1 MKNFLE
7 KVSKWRLEIIFSV
20 CFIVCLCLIALPF
33 ASLNWVVDDETTNF
47 IGDISFINALVGG
60 NVEIEGTN
68 YALKNTSVLLIFGLV
83 AFILSEVLVIGNAF
97 IKNKRT
103 KTILHSTALVFVL
116 FTIFAFMLGGFC
128 LVSLDLSSF
137 AGGGYLESTTLMPFG
152 ATFSVFSLLMALI
165 LFSYIFNAK
174 KYSVQEIAETAI
186 MVALAVV
193 LDQFCKI
200 PIQANGGS
208 ISFSALPLFIIAIR
222 YGAFKGF
229 IASGFIFGFITCLMD
244 GYGFQTFPF
253 DYLIALGGYGL
264 VGTFYNFAKRFYSNI
279 EDSSKYRKMQFIYS
293 AIAVVLAG
301 IPVMIIRYAGHMID
315 GAILYGLAEDP
326 LANFIYQSTYVPGA
340 VWISIAATV
349 ILLEP
354 IILINRIF
362 PVKKVNNIIENE
374 EETVKLENN

>member
-7 KVSKWRLEIIFSV
+7 IVSKWRLEIIFSV
-20 CFIVCLCLIALPF
+20 CFIICLCLIALPF
-33 ASLNWVVDDETTNF
+33 ASLNWVVNDDTTNF
-47 IGDISFINALVGG
+47 IGEISFINALAGG
-60 NVEIEGTN
+60 NVTINGTD
-68 YALKNTSVLLIFGLV
+68 YALKNTSILMIFGLA
-83 AFILSEVLVIGNAF
+83 AFILSEILVLANIF
-97 IKNKRT
+97 IKNRKT
-103 KTILHSTALVFVL
+103 KIILQSTSLIFVL
-116 FTIFAFMLGGFC
+116 FSLFAFMLCGFC

-137 AGGGYLESTTLMPFG
+137 AGEGYLESSTLIPFG

-165 LFSYIFNAK
+165 LFSYVFNAK

-253 DYLIALGGYGL
+253 DYLIALSGYGL
-264 VGTFYNFAKRFYSNI
+264 VGTFYNFAKRFYANI
-279 EDSSKYRKMQFIYS
+279 EDPAKYRKMQFVYS

-315 GAILYGLAEDP
+315 GAILYGLANDP
-326 LANFIYQSTYVPGA
+326 LGNFIYQSTYVPGA

-349 ILLEP
+349 LLLEP
-354 IILINRIF
+354 VILINRIF

-374 EETVKLENN
+374 EETATLENN